1 MLPTFIGIGAPKAAT
16 TWLGH
21 QLREHPDVFLAPVKE
36 THFFTQ
42 DTIEGCLDQYESYFT
57 EAEEETAIG
66 EISVDYYRSGIVP
79 GRIHRYLPEVRLF
92 VSVRNPIE
100 QAYSYY
106 WHFQRQ
112 NFHNEGHAGSF
123 EEAID
128 VFPDRFIQAGLH
140 YENLRRWLEY
150 FDRSQLLILFFKDI
164 KQKPEEVVKRLY
176 GHIGVDPSF
185 PVQDV
190 NRQGRSARS
199 GTSPRGPVVEG
210 VRKRVHD
217 FLTQRV
223 YNPLKNL
230 VGVPQAAKMKE
241 TLRIRELMEWAFR
254 QDGYPDMNPNT
265 RRALRQRFAED
276 IAKLEQMTGRDLSH
290 WQ

>member
-128 VFPDRFIQAGLH
+128 VFPA
-140 YENLRRWLEY
+140 
-150 FDRSQLLILFFKDI
+150 
-164 KQKPEEVVKRLY
+164 
-176 GHIGVDPSF
+176 
-185 PVQDV
+185 
-190 NRQGRSARS
+190 
-199 GTSPRGPVVEG
+199 
-210 VRKRVHD
+210 
-217 FLTQRV
+217 
-223 YNPLKNL
+223 
-230 VGVPQAAKMKE
+230 
-241 TLRIRELMEWAFR
+241 
-254 QDGYPDMNPNT
+254 
-265 RRALRQRFAED
+265 
-276 IAKLEQMTGRDLSH
+276 
-290 WQ
+290 